1 MAERKSVSMQDLA
14 DKLGISKVTVSKAL
28 NGKDGVGEELKEK
41 IFALARESGY
51 VLPDYGKRKSKKVG
65 IIMSPRFS
73 SGDEGKFYMAMYER
87 IIYELQRASCSSIM
101 ISPTT
106 ATLPSDMNTI
116 QTRGLFDGLIFLGI
130 LDKGVREQIAQ
141 IDLPKVYVDIYDR
154 THKSD
159 SVITENIYSSYELTN
174 YLIQQGHT
182 DIGFVG
188 TVGSTTSISDRYL
201 GYLRRML
208 EEGISP
214 KNEWRIPDRSEEGIA
229 IPLLLPE
236 KLPTAFV
243 CNCDATAFKLVRAL
257 KERGICVPE
266 DVSVTGFDDSIYAQ
280 LCSPSLT
287 TVAVDTDAI
296 ARLAAKRMIKHM
308 NEPQKKSGEV
318 YRIPG
323 KIIYRDSVC
332 KINGSSDKPEQSG
345 EGSKK
350 KKGRWTK
357 NDTELTVMALP
368 TTIWYILFCFLPM
381 FGLIIAFKNYKITG
395 GKSFIYNLLH
405 SDWAGFKNFSF
416 LIRSND
422 LFVILRNTILYNLA
436 FIVLGMVFSVGLA
449 IMISLLHNK
458 RASKVYQ
465 TMMFFPYFM
474 SWVVASYFL
483 DAFLN
488 QDNGLINSIMRNA
501 GKEPIQWYMSAG
513 VWPFILIFMYLWK
526 STGYNMVIYLSSI
539 SGIDTTLYEAAVMD
553 GANKRQQVWHIT
565 LPCLKSVIIMMFI
578 LNVGKVFYS
587 DFGLFF
593 QLSQGASGSIF
604 KTTATIDTYVYNALQ
619 SSTPIGMTSAAT
631 FFQSVACCITILLA
645 NAIVKKIDEDSAII

>member
-1 MAERKSVSMQDLA
+1 
-14 DKLGISKVTVSKAL
+14 
-28 NGKDGVGEELKEK
+28 
-41 IFALARESGY
+41 
-51 VLPDYGKRKSKKVG
+51 
-65 IIMSPRFS
+65 
-73 SGDEGKFYMAMYER
+73 
-87 IIYELQRASCSSIM
+87 M
-101 ISPTT
+101 ISP
-106 ATLPSDMNTI
+106 SN
-116 QTRGLFDGLIFLGI
+116 REKEEKI
-130 LDKGVREQIAQ
+130 L
-141 IDLPKVYVDIYDR
+141 
-154 THKSD
+154 S
-159 SVITENIYSSYELTN
+159 
-174 YLIQQGHT
+174 
-182 DIGFVG
+182 
-188 TVGSTTSISDRYL
+188 
-201 GYLRRML
+201 
-208 EEGISP
+208 
-214 KNEWRIPDRSEEGIA
+214 
-229 IPLLLPE
+229 
-236 KLPTAFV
+236 
-243 CNCDATAFKLVRAL
+243 
-257 KERGICVPE
+257 
-266 DVSVTGFDDSIYAQ
+266 
-280 LCSPSLT
+280 
-287 TVAVDTDAI
+287 
-296 ARLAAKRMIKHM
+296 
-308 NEPQKKSGEV
+308 
-318 YRIPG
+318 
-323 KIIYRDSVC
+323 
-332 KINGSSDKPEQSG
+332 KP
-345 EGSKK
+345 SKK

-395 GKSFIYNLLH
+395 GKSFIYNLFH

-436 FIVLGMVFSVGLA
+436 FIALGMVFSVGLA

-488 QDNGLINSIMRNA
+488 QDNGLINSILRNA
-501 GKEPIQWYMSAG
+501 GKKPIQWYMSAG